1 MDEVRE
7 VRLHIVNTNTCRYVW
22 DRDMRFRICAGPDD
36 SSQVKGMCKVSGAE
50 QPIKA
55 YSHQAKPKK
64 IKEQAKNKFKNK
76 QQTLKKI
83 FTVAS
88 TFARCQWVLRPR

>member
-7 VRLHIVNTNTCRYVW
+7 VRLHIMNTNTCCYVW

-50 QPIKA
+50 QPVKV
-55 YSHQAKPKK
+55 YSHRAKAKK
-64 IKEQAKNKFKNK
+64 IKEQAKI
-76 QQTLKKI
+76 KI
-83 FTVAS
+83 NDHF
-88 TFARCQWVLRPR
+88 